1 MSVFI
6 IAEIGV
12 NHNGDIN
19 IAKKLIDGAV
29 FAGANAV
36 KFQKR
41 TIERVYS
48 QEYLDSLRE
57 SPWGKTQRD
66 QKLGLEFG
74 EEEYD
79 MIDEYCKEKGIEWFA
94 SAWDLESQKF
104 LCQFDLK
111 YNKIDSAMVAYED
124 LLHEVASEKKHTFIS
139 TGMSDLKII
148 DRAVEIFRKANCPFE
163 LMHCISTYP
172 TNDEDANL
180 DCIVTLRNRYKC
192 NVGYSGHEV
201 GLAVSYAAAALGIS
215 SLERHITLDRAMYG
229 SDQAASVDPALFIQL
244 LGGIRKI
251 EKAMGDGVIQIHE
264 REIPIARKLR
274 SHIPWESHR

>member
-1 MSVFI
+1 MKIFI
-6 IAEIGV
+6 VAEIGI
-12 NHNGDIN
+12 NHNGNID
-19 IAKKLIDGAV
+19 IAKQLIDVAKL
-29 FAGANAV
+29 AGANAV

-41 TIERVYS
+41 NVEKVYS
-48 QEYLDSLRE
+48 KEELDKLRE
-57 SPWGKTQRD
+57 SPWGTTNRE
-66 QKLGLEFG
+66 QKIGLEFG
-74 EEEYD
+74 KEEYD
-79 MIDEYCKEKGIEWFA
+79 EIDRYCKGKGIEWFA

-104 LCQFDLK
+104 LRQYNLK
-111 YNKIDSAMVAYED
+111 YNKIASAMIAYED

-139 TGMSDLKII
+139 TGMCDLKII
-148 DRAVEIFRKANCPFE
+148 DHAVEIFRKANCPFE
-163 LMHCISTYP
+163 LMHCMSTYP

-180 DCIVTLRNRYKC
+180 NCIVTLRNRYKC

-201 GLAVSYAAAALGIS
+201 GLAVSYAAVALGIS

-244 LGGIRKI
+244 LGGLRKI

-264 REIPIARKLR
+264 KEIPIAKKLR